1 MFRFLR
7 WCHFAKSSKWPMT
20 VLGVLVSKLNRITK
34 ILFRFW
40 TKVVCMLHIHTTF
53 LVAYLL
59 NAKEF
64 IFKTGHR
71 PIVDKFCSDTWAHL
85 RANNST

>member
-53 LVAYLL
+53 LVLIECERIYFQ
-59 NAKEF
+59 N
-64 IFKTGHR
+64 R
-71 PIVDKFCSDTWAHL
+71 PPPYCRQVL
-85 RANNST
+85 